1 MSQSHDVSHKCYSK
15 QLNFKKQNSNIK
27 NYTIR
32 LRKHH
37 GKLKGSILLL
47 LIIILAIGCPQYI
60 IIRYVKNALR
70 PL

>member
-1 MSQSHDVSHKCYSK
+1 MMLAKCYSK
-15 QLNFKKQNSNIK
+15 QLKFKKQNSNIK
-27 NYTIR
+27 KYTIR

-47 LIIILAIGCPQYI
+47 LLIIILAIGCPQYV

-70 PL
+70 PV